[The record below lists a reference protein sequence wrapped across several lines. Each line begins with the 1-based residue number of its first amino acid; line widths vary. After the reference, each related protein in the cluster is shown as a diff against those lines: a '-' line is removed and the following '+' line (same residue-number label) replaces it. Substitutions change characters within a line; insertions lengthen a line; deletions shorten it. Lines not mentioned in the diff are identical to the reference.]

1 MTHKIQEN
9 ILGSL
14 LFNLGE
20 RKLIYQVKIYK
31 EKKKGERE
39 RQESMDSH
47 SEVKLETHTRHQA
60 IEVTLDK
67 LIKVLLEY
75 YH

>member
-1 MTHKIQEN
+1 MTQKIQEN

-31 EKKKGERE
+31 EKKKVRE

-60 IEVTLDK
+60 IEVTLYK
-67 LIKVLLEY
+67 LIKGLLEY